1 MQGTLDVKSTLN
13 LPRTTFPMKANLPQN
28 EPKWLAKWAEV
39 DLYAQIRAARKD
51 QPLFTFHDGPPYAN
65 GRIHLGTALNKILK
79 DFVVKSKTVT
89 GFNTPYLPGWDCHGL
104 PIEINVDK
112 ELGPRKAQ
120 MTPLEIRQVCRR
132 FAEKWVK
139 LQREDFK
146 RLGVFGEWENPYLTM
161 NFEYEAVIAETF
173 LTFLEKGYVY
183 RGRKSIYWCI
193 SDRTALAE
201 AEVEYE
207 EHRSRSI
214 YVRYRLLSD
223 PASIDP
229 SLAPL
234 AGRNVW
240 VIIWTTTPWT
250 LPASMAVAFHPD
262 FEYVVAADDAG
273 ESGDAY
279 LVESRRLAPT
289 LDETGLAASTVLA
302 RLPGKR
308 LEGIKLQHPFLDRQI
323 PGVLATYV
331 TAEDGTG
338 AVHTAPGHGRE
349 DFQTGVAYG
358 LEVYCPVDEAGRFTE
373 GLPEYNGK
381 RVFDA
386 NVSIVELLKARGAL
400 VGQPGWLTHSY
411 PHCWRCHNPII
422 FRASDQ
428 WFIDIDHARL
438 RERTVEE
445 IKKVRWSP
453 EWGEQRMANMIVTRP
468 DWCVSRQRVWGVPIP
483 AFYCEGC
490 QQPLMDAKPARPA
503 MDLFRKEGAD
513 AWYSHEVSDLIA
525 PGTKCPQCG
534 GASFRKETDTMD
546 VWLDSGVSHVV
557 VLGHRADLPWP
568 ADLYLEGGDQFR
580 GWFQSSLLVGLCTF
594 DAAPYRQVVT
604 PGWVLDAEG
613 RAMSK
618 SLGTGLHPDEVIK
631 SHGAEILRLWAASV
645 DFREDV
651 VISPDILTRLSEAY
665 RKLRNTFRYCLSNLY
680 DFDPSQDLPGGE
692 SLEEIDAWALVRA
705 AEVLE
710 GIGEAYQKYEFH
722 KVYRALYD
730 FATVDLSAFYFDILK
745 DRLYTAPARSTRR
758 RAAQTVLYRIADAL
772 ARAISPILCFTADE
786 VWSHLPALGA
796 ARAEGNGG
804 AAVNREASV
813 HLATLTPPG
822 NLRVGIPEQFLQRLP
837 IWPRLIAVRDEV
849 LKALEIARQEKFI
862 GSGLEAKV
870 TLEVFNRTEVVS
882 SKEVADLEAF
892 VGLLQQ
898 YGTFLPSLFIVSQV
912 EVAPGVRASAGHS
925 AATVPGF
932 QAHESEEL
940 GLRVRIEKAAGQK
953 CARCWNYS
961 KHVGEDARYPTV
973 CERCAAALAGIEKER

>member
-1 MQGTLDVKSTLN
+1 M
-13 LPRTTFPMKANLPQN
+13 
-28 EPKWLAKWAEV
+28 
-39 DLYAQIRAARKD
+39 
-51 QPLFTFHDGPPYAN
+51 
-65 GRIHLGTALNKILK
+65 
-79 DFVVKSKTVT
+79 VKSKTVA

-120 MTPLEIRQVCRR
+120 MTPVQIRQACRR

-146 RLGVFGEWENPYLTM
+146 RLGVFGEWEHPYLTM
-161 NFEYEAVIAETF
+161 DFEYEAVIAETF

-193 SDRTALAE
+193 SDKTALAE

-223 PASIDP
+223 PASLD
-229 SLAPL
+229 SAL
-234 AGRNVW
+234 AGRTVW

-262 FEYVVAADDAG
+262 FEYVVAGDDADDG
-273 ESGDAY
+273 GDAY
-279 LVESRRLAPT
+279 LVESRRLDPT
-289 LDETGLAASTVLA
+289 LGETGLAASTVLA

-323 PGVLATYV
+323 PGVLASYV

-338 AVHTAPGHGRE
+338 CVHTAPGHGRE
-349 DFQTGVAYG
+349 DFQTGAAYG

-381 RVFDA
+381 RVFEA
-386 NVSIVELLKARGAL
+386 NEPIVELLKARGAL
-400 VGQPGWLTHSY
+400 AGPPGWLAHSY

-453 EWGEQRMANMIVTRP
+453 EWGEQRMTNMIVTRP

-483 AFYCEGC
+483 IFYCEAC
-490 QQPLMDAKPARPA
+490 QKPLMDAKPARPA
-503 MDLFRKEGAD
+503 LDLFRKEGAD
-513 AWYSHEVSDLIA
+513 AWYAHDVNDLVA
-525 PGTKCPQCG
+525 SGTKCPQCG
-534 GASFRKETDTMD
+534 GANFRKEKDTMD

-557 VLGHRADLPWP
+557 ALGHRPDLPWP
-568 ADLYLEGGDQFR
+568 SDLYLEGGDQFR

-680 DFDPSQDLPGGE
+680 DFDPSKDLVGGDG
-692 SLEEIDAWALVRA
+692 LEEIDAWALVSA

-710 GIGEAYQKYEFH
+710 GVGEAYEKYEFH

-730 FATVDLSAFYFDILK
+730 FSTVDLSAFYFDILK
-745 DRLYTAPARSTRR
+745 DRLYTSPARSTRR
-758 RAAQTVLYRIADAL
+758 RAAQAVLYRIADAL
-772 ARAISPILCFTADE
+772 ARAASPILCFTADE
-786 VWSHLPALGA
+786 VWSHLASLA
-796 ARAEGNGG
+796 AAGTGG
-804 AAVNREASV
+804 AGANREASV

-822 NLRVGIPEQFLQRLP
+822 RLREGIPGHFLERLP
-837 IWPRLIAVRDEV
+837 NWPRLIAVRDDV

-870 TLEVFNRTEVVS
+870 TLEVFNRAELVS
-882 SKEVADLEAF
+882 SKGVADLEVF

-898 YGTFLPSLFIVSQV
+898 YAKVLPSLFIVSQV
-912 EVAPGVRASAGHS
+912 EVKPGVRASAGQGTEE
-925 AATVPGF
+925 AIPGF
-932 QAHESEEL
+932 QMHESEEL

-961 KHVGEDARYPTV
+961 EQVRKDVRYPTV
-973 CERCAAALAGIEKER
+973 CERCAAVLAEIENGVSGPVSVVVVSGAECVSPAPPATED